1 MSDLISR
8 SALIEMLDK
17 DIKMT
22 EKFINEIGTPSEK
35 TLKHYAELASQL
47 NTIKSYKGIIEAQPT
62 AYDVEKVVAELEEL
76 QNDVKNYWDDDYYK
90 GKALAYEDAIEIV
103 RKGGVE

>member
-1 MSDLISR
+1 MSRLIDAD
-8 SALIEMLDK
+8 ALIELIDK

-22 EKFINEIGTPSEK
+22 ENFINEIGLPSEK

-47 NTIKSYKGIIEAQPT
+47 NTLKSYKGIIQDQPT
-62 AYDVEKVVAELEEL
+62 AYDIEKVVAELEDHE
-76 QNDVKNYWDDDYYK
+76 QYEMEYGNYH
-90 GKALAYEDAIEIV
+90 ASSAYGRAVEIV